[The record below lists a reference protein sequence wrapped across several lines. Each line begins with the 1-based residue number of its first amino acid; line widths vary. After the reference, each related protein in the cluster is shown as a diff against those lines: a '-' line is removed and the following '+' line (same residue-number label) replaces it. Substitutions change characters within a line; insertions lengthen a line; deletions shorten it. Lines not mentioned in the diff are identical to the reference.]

1 MCPSYAP
8 YNGVDQ
14 SIACV
19 SDYSDGSGNP
29 ITSWAYKVNGLPAG
43 SWTAYPGYCTEYGCA
58 TNAEAGT
65 PVTLVAGRTAKA
77 NLTTPF
83 LIPGEGLLLASV
95 TVTGAPAGFDD
106 QVAVTACPTGTTD
119 ECQTF
124 YVDEGIEGVVPP
136 DQVDSVTV
144 LLTAGSWTVS
154 GMVPGRP
161 LRQRGAGP
169 EPDCQRDRRGYH
181 HRAAHRSLPSAGHGR
196 RLHQG
201 DGASRSHQDSRL
213 HGARPVP
220 PRRRTT
226 GSRSPPSAPVSIRAQ
241 PDPGSAAVSS

>member
-1 MCPSYAP
+1 MPPTTAS
-8 YNGVDQ
+8 DQ

-83 LIPGEGLLLASV
+83 LIPGEGLLSASV

-124 YVDEGIEGVVPP
+124 YADEGIEGVVPR
-136 DQVDSVTV
+136 TK
-144 LLTAGSWTVS
+144 WTRS
-154 GMVPGRP
+154 PSSSPPGR
-161 LRQRGAGP
+161 GP
-169 EPDCQRDRRGYH
+169 SPACTWPTPSTTRC
-181 HRAAHRSLPSAGHGR
+181 RARA
-196 RLHQG
+196 RL
-201 DGASRSHQDSRL
+201 S
-213 HGARPVP
+213 
-220 PRRRTT
+220 T
-226 GSRSPPSAPVSIRAQ
+226 
-241 PDPGSAAVSS
+241 